1 MPDVHV
7 EFLLRKYRS
16 YLEERMLDSG
26 RLSKGTFNEIASDLN
41 REFTVNHYEREQV
54 SRKNNFDRKKTF
66 LAEKTNLWEEK
77 KFDRTKNFLGRK
89 QILIEKKIFFGSKTK
104 F

>member
-54 SRKNNFDRKKTF
+54 SRKQNFWV
-66 LAEKTNLWEEK
+66 EK
-77 KFDRTKNFLGRK
+77 
-89 QILIEKKIFFGSKTK
+89 IIFGSKK
-104 F
+104 